1 MHEPAALPHHA
12 VVTAPGAT
20 PSRCMLVLHGIF
32 GSGGNFR
39 TFARALAAACPSW
52 AFVLVDLRAHGLST
66 ELAPPHT
73 LAAAADDLVRLGP
86 ALTLPVRGV
95 MGHSFGGKVALAYAD
110 RRRGE
115 LDQLW
120 VLDSTPS
127 ARLAGM
133 ENVGAAKVL
142 AMLESF
148 PAALPSRERF
158 LELVTSHGVSRAEAD
173 WLAMNV
179 RRDGDVFRFRLDLA
193 AIRALLVDYFV
204 EDLWRVVE
212 QPDGRRR
219 AGFVIG
225 GRSNTVSPDDRARLA
240 AIAAKDPSLAVH
252 ILPNADHWV
261 HVDDPEGLLRIL
273 ASALGASSA

>member
-1 MHEPAALPHHA
+1 MHAHAPLPHHA
-12 VVTAPGAT
+12 VVTAPGAA

-39 TFARALAAACPSW
+39 TFARALAAACPDW

-66 ELAPPHT
+66 ELPPPHT
-73 LAAAADDLVRLGP
+73 LAAAADDLVRLRDT
-86 ALTLPVRGV
+86 LTLPVRGV
-95 MGHSFGGKVALAYAD
+95 MGHSFGGKVALAFAE
-110 RRRGE
+110 RKRGE
-115 LDQLW
+115 LDALW

-127 ARLAGM
+127 ARPAGM

-142 AMLESF
+142 AMLESL
-148 PAALPSRERF
+148 PRELPSRERF

-179 RRDGDVFRFRLDLA
+179 RRDGDAFRFRLDLS
-193 AIRALLVDYFV
+193 AIRALLVDYFA

-212 QPDGRRR
+212 APDGRRR

-225 GRSNTVSPDDRARLA
+225 GRSNTVSLDDRARLLA
-240 AIAAKDPSLAVH
+240 LAAKDPSLSVH
-252 ILPNADHWV
+252 VLPNADHWV
-261 HVDDPEGLLRIL
+261 HVDDPEGLLGVL
-273 ASALGASSA
+273 SAALCG

>member
-1 MHEPAALPHHA
+1 MHEPATLPHHA
-12 VVTAPGAT
+12 IVTAPGAS
-20 PSRCMLVLHGIF
+20 PSRAMIVLHGIF
-32 GSGGNFR
+32 GSGSNFR
-39 TFARALAAACPSW
+39 TLTRTLASACPDW

-66 ELAPPHT
+66 SLPPPHT
-73 LAAAADDLVRLGP
+73 LGAAADDLVRLGS
-86 ALTLPVRGV
+86 ALTLDVRGV

-127 ARLAGM
+127 ARPSGM

-148 PAALPSRERF
+148 PAELPSRERF

-179 RRDGDVFRFRLDLA
+179 RREGDAFRFRLDLA
-193 AIRALLVDYFV
+193 AIRALLLDYFA
-204 EDLWRVVE
+204 EDLWPVLER
-212 QPDGRRR
+212 PDGRRHT
-219 AGFVIG
+219 GFVIG
-225 GRSNTVSPDDRARLA
+225 GRSDTVSPDDRARLA
-240 AIAAKDPSLAVH
+240 SLAAKDPTLHVH
-252 ILPNADHWV
+252 VLPNADHWV

-273 ASALGASSA
+273 TAAFGG

>member
-1 MHEPAALPHHA
+1 MLPHHA
-12 VVTAPGAT
+12 IVTAPGAS
-20 PSRCMLVLHGIF
+20 PSCCVLVLHGIF

-39 TFARALAAACPSW
+39 TLTRTLASACPRW

-66 ELAPPHT
+66 SLPPPHT
-73 LAAAADDLVRLGP
+73 LGAAADDLVRLGS
-86 ALTLPVRGV
+86 ALPFEVRGV
-95 MGHSFGGKVALAYAD
+95 MGHSFGGKVALAYAAL
-110 RRRGE
+110 RRGE

-127 ARLAGM
+127 ARPFGM

-148 PAALPSRERF
+148 PAELPSRERF

-179 RRDGDVFRFRLDLA
+179 RREGDAFRFRLDLA
-193 AIRALLVDYFV
+193 AIRDLLTDYFT
-204 EDLWRVVE
+204 EDLWPVVE

-219 AGFVIG
+219 TGFVIG
-225 GRSNTVSPDDRARLA
+225 GRSDTVSPEDRARLTA
-240 AIAAKDPSLAVH
+240 LAAKDPTLGVH
-252 ILPNADHWV
+252 ILPNAGHWV
-261 HVDDPEGLLRIL
+261 HVDDTEGLLRIL
-273 ASALGASSA
+273 TAAFGG

>member
-1 MHEPAALPHHA
+1 MHEPATLPHHA
-12 VVTAPGAT
+12 LVTAPGAS

-39 TFARALAAACPSW
+39 TFTRALATACPDW
-52 AFVLVDLRAHGLST
+52 TFVLVDLRAHGLST
-66 ELAPPHT
+66 SLPPPHT
-73 LAAAADDLVRLGP
+73 LAAAADDLARLSA
-86 ALTLPVRGV
+86 ALPLDVRGV

-127 ARLAGM
+127 ARPSGM
-133 ENVGAAKVL
+133 DRVGAAKIL

-148 PAALPSRERF
+148 PAELPSRDRF
-158 LELVTSHGVSRAEAD
+158 LELVTSHGVARAEAD

-179 RRDGDVFRFRLDLA
+179 RREGDAFRFRLDLA
-193 AIRALLVDYFV
+193 AIRDLLADYFAQ
-204 EDLWRVVE
+204 DLWPVVE
-212 QPDGRRR
+212 RPDGRRHT
-219 AGFVIG
+219 GFVIG
-225 GRSNTVSPDDRARLA
+225 GRSDTVSADDRARVASL
-240 AIAAKDPSLAVH
+240 AAKDPTLSVH
-252 ILPNADHWV
+252 VLPNAGHWV

-273 ASALGASSA
+273 GAALGG